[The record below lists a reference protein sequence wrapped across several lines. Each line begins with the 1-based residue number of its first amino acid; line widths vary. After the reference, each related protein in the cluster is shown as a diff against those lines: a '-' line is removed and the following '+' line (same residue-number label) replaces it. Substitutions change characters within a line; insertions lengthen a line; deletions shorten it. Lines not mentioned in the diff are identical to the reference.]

1 MTSFYYPDFP
11 ACYNSCLVRKSLFIS
26 NLGHCALNKQYGYIF
41 GDSFLVT
48 FQYQCY
54 KVDLDLFTREN
65 PTTGVTRPRRIA
77 DFPLFFIQNN

>member
-1 MTSFYYPDFP
+1 MSQKKLKT
-11 ACYNSCLVRKSLFIS
+11 RKLSAGDP

-48 FQYQCY
+48 FLYQRC
-54 KVDLDLFTREN
+54 KLDLDLFERELPN
-65 PTTGVTRPRRIA
+65 TGVTRHRRKA